1 MCDRTLCFYNINMTN
16 IIYLFIVLS
25 NLHGDLILQKCE
37 KGCLIEYRLCHFQ
50 VVIYKSFFEPIL
62 SASSCWVSPAR
73 LRSSLS
79 VCNLSSCFFG
89 LSHIELIE
97 IVFVESYFSARYM
110 FVFSMS
116 KLTKKFTY
124 SKLYFNFNRKK
135 LSKSSLSL
143 FEIMIMCHR
152 ICLRS

>member
-1 MCDRTLCFYNINMTN
+1 M
-16 IIYLFIVLS
+16 
-25 NLHGDLILQKCE
+25 
-37 KGCLIEYRLCHFQ
+37 
-50 VVIYKSFFEPIL
+50 PIL

-79 VCNLSSCFFG
+79 ACNLSSYFFG

-116 KLTKKFTY
+116 KLTEKFTY

-152 ICLRS
+152 IYLRS